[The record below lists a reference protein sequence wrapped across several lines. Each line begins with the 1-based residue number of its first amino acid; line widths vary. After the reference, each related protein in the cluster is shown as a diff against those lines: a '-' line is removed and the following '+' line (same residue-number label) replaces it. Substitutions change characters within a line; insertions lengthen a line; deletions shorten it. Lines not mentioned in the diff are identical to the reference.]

1 MQFSPLHIQQD
12 VPLCSLTTLGVG
24 GRARFFLRAE
34 SEDEVASA
42 VHFAQARG
50 LALLVV
56 GGGSNLVISD
66 RGWPGLVL
74 QIGILGIDP
83 RRSGEEP
90 GFEVGAGVAWDS
102 FVAHGV
108 SLGYGGV
115 ECLSGIPGSVG
126 GTPVQNVGA
135 YGQEVSETIL
145 SVLVFDRAEERVR
158 RLTAA
163 ECNFR
168 YRQSVFNSE
177 AQGRY
182 IILRVHYRLRP
193 NAAPSLLY
201 ADLQRYFGAPSRTPT
216 LGEAR
221 QRVLEIRAAKGMLV
235 RPDDPDSR
243 SVGSFFKNPV
253 LSPAAFESLR
263 AEARRR
269 NLAVPN
275 YPALAQQKKVSAAWL
290 VENSGLPKGYTR
302 GHVGLSTKHALAIVN
317 RGGATADEV
326 LALKEEMQR
335 AVEETWGIHLD
346 PEPVLVG
353 F

>member
-42 VHFAQARG
+42 VHFAQARE
-50 LALLVV
+50 LALLVI

-66 RGWPGLVL
+66 RGWQGLVL
-74 QIGILGIDP
+74 QIGILGIEP
-83 RRSGEEP
+83 GRSSDGP

-102 FVAHGV
+102 FVAHSV
-108 SLGYGGV
+108 SLGYGGI

-135 YGQEVSETIL
+135 YGQEVSATIL
-145 SVLVFDRAEERVR
+145 SVLVFDRAQDRVR

-182 IILRVHYRLRP
+182 IILRVDYRLRP
-193 NAAPSLLY
+193 NPEPSLLY
-201 ADLQRYFGAPSRTPT
+201 ADLERYFAARSRTPT
-216 LGEAR
+216 LEETRRA
-221 QRVLEIRAAKGMLV
+221 VLEIRAAKGMLI
-235 RPDDPDSR
+235 RADDPDSR

-253 LSPAAFESLR
+253 LSSAAFESLR
-263 AEARRR
+263 RKALER
-269 NLAVPN
+269 NLEVPN
-275 YPALAQQKKVSAAWL
+275 YPALTQQKKVSAAWL
-290 VENSGLPKGYTR
+290 LENSGFSKGYTR

-326 LALKEEMQR
+326 VALQEEIQR
-335 AVEETWGIHLD
+335 RVEETWGIHLD

>member
-1 MQFSPLHIQQD
+1 MQFSPLQIQRG
-12 VPLCSLTTLGVG
+12 VPLRSLTTLGVG
-24 GRARFFLRAE
+24 GRARYFFKGK

-42 VHFAQARG
+42 VRFARARE

-56 GGGSNLVISD
+56 GGGSNLVISE

-74 QIGILGIDP
+74 HIGILSI
-83 RRSGEEP
+83 EP
-90 GFEVGAGVAWDS
+90 GRSSNGLEFEVGAGIGWDS
-102 FVAHGV
+102 FVAHSV
-108 SLGYGGV
+108 SLGCGGI

-135 YGQEVSETIL
+135 YGQEVSETIV
-145 SVLVFDRAEERVR
+145 SVLVFDRVEDRVC

-182 IILRVHYRLRP
+182 IILRVNYRLLP
-193 NAAPSLLY
+193 NAQPALLY
-201 ADLQRYFGAPSRTPT
+201 ADLQRYFAGRSRTPT
-216 LGEAR
+216 LEETRRA
-221 QRVLEIRAAKGMLV
+221 VLEIRAAKGMLI
-235 RPDDPDSR
+235 RADDPDSR

-253 LSPAAFESLR
+253 LSEAAFESLR
-263 AEARRR
+263 EKARQR
-269 NLAVPN
+269 NLEVPN

-290 VENSGLPKGYTR
+290 VEHSGFRKGYTR

-317 RGGATADEV
+317 RGGASADEIV
-326 LALKEEMQR
+326 GLKEEIQQ
-335 AVEETWGIHLD
+335 AVEERWGVHLD